1 MSKLSAILAA
11 IALAGTTQLAM
22 AGDGSS
28 TGGTDSDVQLNEKAT
43 MQNDRAMNGDEAN
56 RAGASTEGS
65 TTGKGKQLNQGKTQ
79 TEPVDEGGRIKTFRD
94 IVLYEAAKTVGE
106 KGQMSGNPAG
116 MVGGTAL
123 KKYAEKQQ
131 HHRN

>member
-1 MSKLSAILAA
+1 MSKLSAILAV

-79 TEPVDEGGRIKTFRD
+79 TEPVDEGGRIK
-94 IVLYEAAKTVGE
+94 
-106 KGQMSGNPAG
+106 Q
-116 MVGGTAL
+116 
-123 KKYAEKQQ
+123 
-131 HHRN
+131 